1 MTGSPDIL
9 VTNDDGI
16 ESPGIRALA
25 QGLSAVGNV
34 TVVAPAD
41 NKSAVGRATSHEVKV
56 RETDLGYAIE
66 GTPVDCVVAG
76 IESLAPY
83 PDVVVAGVNKGANLG
98 MYVLGRSGTV
108 SAAVEAAFFD
118 VPAIATSLY
127 LPGSRWQE
135 PTAVAEY
142 ERAVEATAFLVENAL
157 ESGVFDQADYLNV
170 NAPDPEDAVT
180 GMAVTRPSRAY
191 DMTAERDGEWVSL
204 HDRMWERME
213 TESLADDPDTDRRA
227 VIEGNV
233 SVSPLTAP
241 HTTEHHDALDMVVGD
256 YTPN

>member
-1 MTGSPDIL
+1 MSGSLDIL

-25 QGLSAVGNV
+25 QELSTVGEV

-41 NKSAVGRATSHEVKV
+41 NKSAVGRASSREVRV

-76 IESLAPY
+76 IGSLAPY
-83 PDVVVAGVNKGANLG
+83 PDVVVAGINKGANLG

-118 VPAIATSLY
+118 VPSIATSLY
-127 LPGSRWQE
+127 LPDEKWKRTLDIE
-135 PTAVAEY
+135 AYDHAA
-142 ERAVEATAFLVENAL
+142 RATRHLVENAVG
-157 ESGVFDQADYLNV
+157 SGVFEEADYLNL
-170 NAPDPEDAVT
+170 NAPDPDVEPQ
-180 GMAVTRPSRAY
+180 GMRVTRPSRAY

-204 HDRMWERME
+204 KDRMWQRME
-213 TESLADDPDTDRRA
+213 TQSLADGSDTDRRA
-227 VIEGNV
+227 VVEGHI

-241 HTTEHHDALDMVVGD
+241 HTPEGYGKLEDLVAS
-256 YTPN
+256 Y

>member
-1 MTGSPDIL
+1 MTGGPEIL

-25 QGLSAVGNV
+25 AALDTVGSV

-41 NKSAVGRATSHEVKV
+41 NQSAVGRASSREVRV
-56 RETDLGYAIE
+56 QETDLGYAID

-76 IESLAPY
+76 IGSLAPY
-83 PDVVVAGVNKGANLG
+83 PDVVVSGINKGANLG

-127 LPGSRWQE
+127 LPDEKWKQPFDEEDYRD
-135 PTAVAEY
+135 AA
-142 ERAVEATAFLVENAL
+142 RATSHLVEQGL
-157 ESGVFDQADYLNV
+157 DSGVFEEADYLNL
-170 NAPDPEDAVT
+170 NAPDPDVEPS
-180 GMAVTRPSRAY
+180 GMRITRPSRAY
-191 DMTAERDGEWVSL
+191 DMTAERNGTWVTL
-204 HDRMWERME
+204 KDRMWQRME
-213 TESLADDPDTDRRA
+213 TQSLSDDPDTDRNA
-227 VIEGNV
+227 VVQGQV

-241 HTTEHHDALDMVVGD
+241 HTPEGQDALEAVVST
-256 YTPN
+256 YETP